1 MATKVGTW
9 LGGKWTTAGGS
20 VFQAGIE
27 LYLDS
32 QAAST
37 CTYHWRTFVY
47 VSTGDFEGSVG
58 YCETSCNGTYGV
70 TLYTG
75 PSWPGIVDSSTFS
88 ASRGSTITCSN
99 YTWYQRT
106 SGRAESTAN
115 ASYTVPSRTPHGT
128 PTFTASASSVGANE
142 EVTLTIQPSATQG
155 SANFDHFEISD
166 GNSNYFFISPST
178 TTAATVTTTDVPS
191 AVLEKYGAQEY
202 YEAVKRGSSNSANEV
217 FDVQVSRVYYAAR
230 EVHEWYGT
238 YPASAWVWVEV
249 EVVYLD
255 MTLYDSRGDPHKV
268 VKITVYDSEGNAL
281 SGTSTAYD
289 RDGNQ
294 L

>member
-1 MATKVGTW
+1 MATYVGGW

-27 LYLDS
+27 LYCTAEYADY
-32 QAAST
+32 
-37 CTYHWRTFVY
+37 CTYFWRTFVY
-47 VSTGDFEGSVG
+47 VSAGDFEGSKG
-58 YCETSCNGTYGV
+58 YCETSCNGTYAM
-70 TLYTG
+70 TLYTA
-75 PSWPGIVDSSTFS
+75 PSWPAIVDSSTFN
-88 ASRGSTITCSN
+88 ASRGSTITCWN

-115 ASYTVPSRTPHGT
+115 ASYTVPSRSPHGT
-128 PTFTASASSVGANE
+128 PTFSASASSVGANE
-142 EVTLTIQPSATQG
+142 EVTLTIKPSSTQG
-155 SANFDHFEISD
+155 NAQFAYFQISD
-166 GNSNYFFISPST
+166 GNNNIFYQSPTSFNNPQ
-178 TTAATVTTTDVPS
+178 AVSTTDVPS
-191 AVLEKYGAQEY
+191 AVLEKYGAEEY
-202 YEAVKRGSSNSANEV
+202 LAGATGALGTFNPMRLNC
-217 FDVQVSRVYYAAR
+217 VYYAAR

-238 YPASAWVWVEV
+238 YPASDWVWIEV
-249 EVVYLD
+249 EVIFLD